1 MLNRKVISKAKQFL
15 TGNNRVKAIE
25 YLLANGCNIQY
36 ANELLR
42 KIAKTSID
50 ENTDQLIIDEL
61 ITLLPKQ
68 HTKAVKVLSEYYDLN
83 ETYAKGLI
91 DKIIAKNDFTPPAI
105 ARTITEVQPVRKN
118 DFKLN
123 VCEPQTYYETRVLSF
138 LINGREDA
146 CLDVLMNELKL
157 EENEAL
163 DFLEE
168 LKMDIRRED

>member
-68 HTKAVKVLSEYYDLN
+68 HTKAVKVLREYYDLN
-83 ETYAKGLI
+83 EIYAKGLI
-91 DKIIAKNDFTPPAI
+91 DKIIAENDFNPLSISNTLIAI
-105 ARTITEVQPVRKN
+105 QPIRKN
-118 DFKLN
+118 DCNLK
-123 VCEPQTYYETRVLSF
+123 VCEPQAYYETRVLSF
-138 LINGREDA
+138 LINGKEDA
-146 CLDVLMNELKL
+146 CMDLLLNELKL